1 VAARPISATRL
12 ASIRLVRAE
21 SDGASGPA
29 GDRTANSPG
38 SCMCAANSLLS
49 PWTHIPKPLGGEP
62 LPSDGA
68 RSILL

>member
-1 VAARPISATRL
+1 V
-12 ASIRLVRAE
+12 
-21 SDGASGPA
+21 

-49 PWTHIPKPLGGEP
+49 PWTHIPKRPGGEP

-68 RSILL
+68 SSILL